1 MSRRLPPRGPLTPR
15 QRPQRRRYRLDD
27 TTWAMRVIVIL
38 AVAIVVTGIV
48 YAAVNGVLFRTTG
61 SP

>member
-1 MSRRLPPRGPLTPR
+1 MSRRQTPRGPLTPR
-15 QRPQRRRYRLDD
+15 QRPPRRRYRLDD

-48 YAAVNGVLFRTTG
+48 LAAANGILFSTPSRG
-61 SP
+61 